1 MNVELITLNDG
12 GVILAAD
19 EPFPYVVKRVEYYNE
34 QRIMMVIYKAPNV
47 DDELLHYEV
56 PDPMVESV
64 VKSPNIII
72 YSMFPDHPPIGYKA
86 PLVKVGE
93 LY

>member
-1 MNVELITLNDG
+1 MNVELMVLNDG

-19 EPFPYVVKRVEYYNE
+19 QPFPHVVKRVEYYNE
-34 QRIMMVIYKAPNV
+34 QRMMMVVYKDKDA
-47 DDELLHYEV
+47 DDDLMHYEV
-56 PDPMVESV
+56 PDAMIDSV
-64 VKSPNIII
+64 AKSPNIII

>member
-1 MNVELITLNDG
+1 MNVELIALNDG
-12 GVILAAD
+12 GMILAAD
-19 EPFPYVVKRVEYYNE
+19 EPFPHVVKRVEYYNE
-34 QRIMMVIYKAPNV
+34 QRMMMVVYKGQDTE
-47 DDELLHYEV
+47 DDLLHYEV
-56 PDPMVESV
+56 PLPMVDNVS
-64 VKSPNIII
+64 KSPNIII